1 MRMKYIKSITNSNL
15 LKQILFAFA
24 ILSISR
30 LVWFVAN
37 VFWLPPIG
45 IDEYVY
51 AHLVGIY
58 FDIPVVVG
66 LFIPVWIWLM
76 FGGKLREEHPWINK
90 TLFLLSAYTVLIFNG
105 IDTGYSQVTAKRSGY
120 ELFDTLGDDANKLS
134 PYIIDNLWIVAG
146 LAAMGYLI
154 YKWVPIRGHYPSI
167 DFKGRPLRGLTSTL
181 TFAAT
186 CLLGFRGGIQ
196 LRPLRAIDASNFVQ
210 PEIAPLITST
220 PLQIISTWQRNGL
233 PNFEFDIQFPAN
245 SQINSVNRKNSFPL
259 TVGEQHGIP
268 SKNQTTNQANSA
280 AHQWLFDNSTPLPP
294 FPMSRT
300 LGGGWV
306 KPNIVVIVVESLARD
321 YTGFGNGKPFT
332 PFLDK
337 IAADPQTI
345 QFPYCFANGTK
356 SIEMVP
362 SIFCGMPSLMSEFY
376 VTSAYAN
383 NKVNNAFQLAKGYK
397 TAFFHGSNN
406 GTMGFQS
413 FLKQTGLQRYHGID
427 QYPRDLYNRD
437 FDGNWG
443 IFDEPYLQYFSKCL
457 DTINNP
463 NRPFFVSIFTLSS
476 HHPYTIPAPYLNKL
490 PGSPGTVQHTIAYA
504 DIALKKFF
512 QTASTK
518 PWFNNTV
525 FVITGDHTSHSDKEY
540 FYSQSGHYEVPF
552 LIYAP
557 HINLRTNLIGNYQK
571 DQVKNNKTSELL
583 WQIERQAPS
592 ALRYIDSVI
601 KIATCKTLSQCDI
614 LPTLW
619 SILGGPKPKLGF
631 GRSAFNPDYKGYS
644 THFDKDLYYIIQY
657 PFVLALNQQGE
668 VVDYHSQLRNNNAA
682 QKLPFVGPQFAW
694 LRATLQC
701 QMKEYSQRIKQ
712 NRWE

>member
-1 MRMKYIKSITNSNL
+1 MQKLKVLIYSNL
-15 LKQILFAFA
+15 FKQMLFAFG

-58 FDIPVVVG
+58 FDVPVVIG
-66 LFIPVWIWLM
+66 LFLPVWIWVI
-76 FGGKLREEHPWINK
+76 FGHSWRDRFPAINRI
-90 TLFLLSAYTVLIFNG
+90 LFVISSMTVLIFNG

-120 ELFDTLGDDANKLS
+120 ELFDILGDDANRFAPYLTDNW
-134 PYIIDNLWIVAG
+134 YIILG

-154 YKWVPIRGHYPSI
+154 YRWVPIRGHYPDI
-167 DFKGRPLRGLTSTL
+167 NFRMRPLRGLIATL
-181 TFAAT
+181 TFAAI
-186 CLLGFRGGIQ
+186 CLLGFRGGFQ

-210 PEIAPLITST
+210 PEIAPLVTST
-220 PLQIISTWQRNGL
+220 PLQIISTWKRNGL

-245 SQINSVNRKNSFPL
+245 SAITSEPKTSAS
-259 TVGEQHGIP
+259 QH
-268 SKNQTTNQANSA
+268 
-280 AHQWLFDNSTPLPP
+280 WLFDNSTALSP

-306 KPNIVVIVVESLARD
+306 QPNIVVIVVESLARD

-345 QFPYCFANGTK
+345 PFPYCFANGTK

-376 VTSAYAN
+376 VTSAYAS
-383 NKVNNAFQLAKGYK
+383 NKVNNAYKLAKGYK

-413 FLKQTGLQRYHGID
+413 FLKQTGLQQYHGID
-427 QYPRDLYNRD
+427 QYPPDLYKRD

-443 IFDEPYLQYFSKCL
+443 IFDEPYLQHFIRCM
-457 DTINNP
+457 DTMNDGKQPI
-463 NRPFFVSIFTLSS
+463 FASVFTLSS
-476 HHPYTIPAPYLNKL
+476 HHPYTIPEPYLNKL
-490 PGSPGTVQHTIAYA
+490 PGTPETVQHTIAYA
-504 DIALKKFF
+504 DIALQKFF
-512 QTASTK
+512 QTAATK

-557 HINLRTNLIGNYQK
+557 GIDIKYIYEKPNQSEEFRNQQLRIQQPQTFTNPPRNEWANIINT
-571 DQVKNNKTSELL
+571 
-583 WQIERQAPS
+583 
-592 ALRYIDSVI
+592 
-601 KIATCKTLSQCDI
+601 ATQKTLSQCDI
-614 LPTLW
+614 IPTLW
-619 SILGGPKPKLGF
+619 NLLGANNPRLGF
-631 GRSAFNPDYKGYS
+631 GRSAFDPNYKGYS
-644 THFDKDLYYIIQY
+644 THIDKDLYYIIQY
-657 PFVLALNQQGE
+657 PFVLALDQQGK
-668 VVDYHSQLRNNNAA
+668 VVDYHKQLRNNNKA
-682 QKLPFVGPQFAW
+682 QKLTLVGPQFEW
-694 LRATLQC
+694 MRATLQC
-701 QMKEYSQRIKQ
+701 QMKEYSSRIKK

>member
-1 MRMKYIKSITNSNL
+1 MRKLKVLTNSNL
-15 LKQILFAFA
+15 LKQMLFAFG

-58 FDIPVVVG
+58 FDIPVVA
-66 LFIPVWIWLM
+66 LIYLPVWMWVV
-76 FGGKLREEHPWINK
+76 FGDLWRERFPNINRI
-90 TLFLLSAYTVLIFNG
+90 LFVISSMVVLIFNG
-105 IDTGYSQVTAKRSGY
+105 IDTGYSQVTAKRSGF
-120 ELFDTLGDDANKLS
+120 ELFDTLGDDANRFAPYLTDNW
-134 PYIIDNLWIVAG
+134 YIILG
-146 LAAMGYLI
+146 LAAIGYLI
-154 YKWVPIRGHYPSI
+154 FRWVPVRGQYPDI
-167 DFKGRPLRGLTSTL
+167 NFRARPLRGLVAT
-181 TFAAT
+181 AAFGGLW
-186 CLLGFRGGIQ
+186 LLSFRGGFQ

-210 PEIAPLITST
+210 PEIAPLVTST

-233 PNFEFDIQFPAN
+233 PDFEFKIQFPTN
-245 SQINSVNRKNSFPL
+245 STITSDPKNSR
-259 TVGEQHGIP
+259 
-268 SKNQTTNQANSA
+268 
-280 AHQWLFDNSTPLPP
+280 AHQWLFDNSTTLPP

-306 KPNIVVIVVESLARD
+306 QPNIVFIVVESLARD

-383 NKVNNAFQLAKGYK
+383 NKVSNAYQLAKGYK

-413 FLKQTGLQRYHGID
+413 FLKQTGLQQYHGID
-427 QYPRDLYNRD
+427 QYPSDLYNRD

-443 IFDEPYLQYFSKCL
+443 IFDEPYLQHFSNCL
-457 DTINNP
+457 DTLNNP
-463 NRPFFVSIFTLSS
+463 NIPFFASVFTLSS

-504 DIALKKFF
+504 DIALQKFF

-518 PWFNNTV
+518 PWFKNTV

-557 HINLRTNLIGNYQK
+557 GIDIKHINEKLSGREAIIN
-571 DQVKNNKTSELL
+571 D
-583 WQIERQAPS
+583 
-592 ALRYIDSVI
+592 
-601 KIATCKTLSQCDI
+601 ATQKTLSQCDI
-614 LPTLW
+614 IPTLW
-619 SILGGPKPKLGF
+619 NILGANNPRLGF
-631 GRSAFNPDYKGYS
+631 GRSAFDPSYKGYS
-644 THFDKDLYYIIQY
+644 THIDKDLYYIIQY
-657 PFVLALNQQGE
+657 PFVLALNQQGD
-668 VVDYHSQLRNNNAA
+668 VVDYHKQLRNNNKA
-682 QKLPFVGPQFAW
+682 QKLPLKGTQFEW

-701 QMKEYSQRIKQ
+701 QMSEYSQRIKQ
-712 NRWE
+712 NHWE

>member
-1 MRMKYIKSITNSNL
+1 MQKMKALTNSNL
-15 LKQILFAFA
+15 FKQMLFAFG

-58 FDIPVVVG
+58 FDIPVVIG
-66 LFIPVWIWLM
+66 LFLPVWIWVI
-76 FGGKLREEHPWINK
+76 GGHSWRDRFPAINRI
-90 TLFLLSAYTVLIFNG
+90 LFVISSMTVLIFNG

-120 ELFDTLGDDANKLS
+120 ELFDILGDDANRFA
-134 PYIIDNLWIVAG
+134 PYIIDNWYIILG
-146 LAAMGYLI
+146 LAAMGYFI
-154 YKWVPIRGHYPSI
+154 YRWVPIRGHYPDI
-167 DFKGRPLRGLTSTL
+167 NFRMRPLRGLIATL
-181 TFAAT
+181 TFAAI
-186 CLLGFRGGIQ
+186 CLLGFRGGFQ

-210 PEIAPLITST
+210 PEIAPLVTST
-220 PLQIISTWQRNGL
+220 PLQIISTWKRNGL

-245 SQINSVNRKNSFPL
+245 SAITSEPKTSAS
-259 TVGEQHGIP
+259 QH
-268 SKNQTTNQANSA
+268 
-280 AHQWLFDNSTPLPP
+280 WLFDNSTALSP

-306 KPNIVVIVVESLARD
+306 QPNIVVIVVESLARD
-321 YTGFGNGKPFT
+321 YTGFGNGTQFT
-332 PFLDK
+332 PYLDRL
-337 IAADPQTI
+337 AADPNTLY
-345 QFPYCFANGTK
+345 FPYCYANGTK

-376 VTSAYAN
+376 VTSAYAS
-383 NKVNNAFQLAKGYK
+383 NKVNNAYKLAKGYK

-413 FLKQTGLQRYHGID
+413 FLKQTGLQQYHGID
-427 QYPRDLYNRD
+427 QYPSDLYQRD

-443 IFDEPYLQYFSKCL
+443 IFDEPYLQHFIRCM
-457 DTINNP
+457 DTMNDGKQP
-463 NRPFFVSIFTLSS
+463 VFASVFTLSS
-476 HHPYTIPAPYLNKL
+476 HHPYTIPKPYLNKL
-490 PGSPGTVQHTIAYA
+490 PGTPETVQHTIAYA
-504 DIALKKFF
+504 DIALQKFF
-512 QTASTK
+512 QTAATK

-557 HINLRTNLIGNYQK
+557 GIDIKHINEKPNQSEEFRNQQLRIQQPQTFTN
-571 DQVKNNKTSELL
+571 
-583 WQIERQAPS
+583 PS
-592 ALRYIDSVI
+592 RNEWADII
-601 KIATCKTLSQCDI
+601 NTATQKTLSQCDI
-614 LPTLW
+614 IPTLW
-619 SILGGPKPKLGF
+619 NLLGANNPRLGF
-631 GRSAFNPDYKGYS
+631 GRSAFDPNYKGYS
-644 THFDKDLYYIIQY
+644 THIDKDLYYIIQY
-657 PFVLALNQQGE
+657 PFVLALDQEGK
-668 VVDYHSQLRNNNAA
+668 VVDYHKQLRNNNKA
-682 QKLPFVGPQFAW
+682 QKLPLVGPQFEW

-701 QMKEYSQRIKQ
+701 QMKEYSSRIKQ

>member
-1 MRMKYIKSITNSNL
+1 MQKLKVLIYSNL
-15 LKQILFAFA
+15 FKQMLFAFG

-58 FDIPVVVG
+58 FDVPVVIG
-66 LFIPVWIWLM
+66 LFLPVWIWVI
-76 FGGKLREEHPWINK
+76 FGHSWRDRFPAINRI
-90 TLFLLSAYTVLIFNG
+90 LFVISSMTVLIFNG

-120 ELFDTLGDDANKLS
+120 ELFDILGDDANRFAPYLTDNW
-134 PYIIDNLWIVAG
+134 YIILG

-154 YKWVPIRGHYPSI
+154 YRWVPIRGHYPDI
-167 DFKGRPLRGLTSTL
+167 NFRMRPLRGLIATL
-181 TFAAT
+181 TFAAI
-186 CLLGFRGGIQ
+186 CLLGFRGGFQ

-210 PEIAPLITST
+210 PEIAPLVTST
-220 PLQIISTWQRNGL
+220 PLQIISTWKRNGL
-233 PNFEFDIQFPAN
+233 PNFEFDIQFP
-245 SQINSVNRKNSFPL
+245 V
-259 TVGEQHGIP
+259 
-268 SKNQTTNQANSA
+268 NSA
-280 AHQWLFDNSTPLPP
+280 ITSEPKISASQHRLFDNSTALSP

-306 KPNIVVIVVESLARD
+306 QPNIVVIVVESLARD

-345 QFPYCFANGTK
+345 PFPYCFANGTK

-376 VTSAYAN
+376 VTSAYAS
-383 NKVNNAFQLAKGYK
+383 NKVNNAYKLAKGYK

-413 FLKQTGLQRYHGID
+413 FLKQTGLQQYHGID
-427 QYPRDLYNRD
+427 QYPPDLYKRD

-443 IFDEPYLQYFSKCL
+443 IFDEPYLQHFIRCM
-457 DTINNP
+457 DTMNDGKQPI
-463 NRPFFVSIFTLSS
+463 FASVFTLSS
-476 HHPYTIPAPYLNKL
+476 HHPYTIPKPYLNKL
-490 PGSPGTVQHTIAYA
+490 PGTPETVQHTIAYA
-504 DIALKKFF
+504 DIALQKFF
-512 QTASTK
+512 QTAATK

-557 HINLRTNLIGNYQK
+557 GIDIKHINEKPNQSEEFRNQQLRIQQPQTFTNPPRNEWANIIN
-571 DQVKNNKTSELL
+571 T
-583 WQIERQAPS
+583 
-592 ALRYIDSVI
+592 
-601 KIATCKTLSQCDI
+601 ATQKTLSQCDI
-614 LPTLW
+614 IPTLW
-619 SILGGPKPKLGF
+619 NLLGANNPRLGF
-631 GRSAFNPDYKGYS
+631 GRSAFDPNYKGYS
-644 THFDKDLYYIIQY
+644 THIDKDLYYIIQY
-657 PFVLALNQQGE
+657 PFVLALDQQGK
-668 VVDYHSQLRNNNAA
+668 VVDYHKQLRNNNKA
-682 QKLPFVGPQFAW
+682 QKLPLEGPQFEW
-694 LRATLQC
+694 MRATLQC
-701 QMKEYSQRIKQ
+701 QMKEYSSRIKQ

>member
-1 MRMKYIKSITNSNL
+1 MQKLKVLIYSNL
-15 LKQILFAFA
+15 FKQMLFAFG

-58 FDIPVVVG
+58 FDIPVVIG
-66 LFIPVWIWLM
+66 LFLPVWIWVI
-76 FGGKLREEHPWINK
+76 FGHSWRDRFPAINRI
-90 TLFLLSAYTVLIFNG
+90 LFVISSMTVLIFNG

-120 ELFDTLGDDANKLS
+120 ELFDILGDDANRFAPYLTDNW
-134 PYIIDNLWIVAG
+134 YIILG

-154 YKWVPIRGHYPSI
+154 YRWVPIRGQYPDI
-167 DFKGRPLRGLTSTL
+167 NFRMRPLRGLIATL
-181 TFAAT
+181 TFAAI
-186 CLLGFRGGIQ
+186 CLLGFRGGFQ

-210 PEIAPLITST
+210 PEIAPLVTST
-220 PLQIISTWQRNGL
+220 PLQIISTWKRNGL
-233 PNFEFDIQFPAN
+233 PNFEFDIQFP
-245 SQINSVNRKNSFPL
+245 V
-259 TVGEQHGIP
+259 
-268 SKNQTTNQANSA
+268 NSA
-280 AHQWLFDNSTPLPP
+280 ITSEPKISASQHWLFDNSTALSP

-306 KPNIVVIVVESLARD
+306 QPNIVVIVVESLARD

-345 QFPYCFANGTK
+345 PFPYCFANGTK

-376 VTSAYAN
+376 VTSAYAS
-383 NKVNNAFQLAKGYK
+383 NKVNNAYKLAKGYK

-413 FLKQTGLQRYHGID
+413 FLKQTGLQQYHGID
-427 QYPRDLYNRD
+427 QYPPDLYKRD

-443 IFDEPYLQYFSKCL
+443 IFDEPYLQHFIRCM
-457 DTINNP
+457 DTMNDGKQPI
-463 NRPFFVSIFTLSS
+463 FASVFTLSS
-476 HHPYTIPAPYLNKL
+476 HHPYTIPKPYLNKL
-490 PGSPGTVQHTIAYA
+490 PGTPETVQHTIAYA
-504 DIALKKFF
+504 DIALQKFF
-512 QTASTK
+512 QTAATK

-557 HINLRTNLIGNYQK
+557 GIDIKHINEKPNQSEEFRNQQLRIQQPQTFTNPPRNEWANIIN
-571 DQVKNNKTSELL
+571 T
-583 WQIERQAPS
+583 
-592 ALRYIDSVI
+592 
-601 KIATCKTLSQCDI
+601 ATQKTLSQCDI
-614 LPTLW
+614 IPTLW
-619 SILGGPKPKLGF
+619 NLLGANNPRLGF
-631 GRSAFNPDYKGYS
+631 GRSAFDPNYKGYS
-644 THFDKDLYYIIQY
+644 THIDKDLYYIIQY
-657 PFVLALNQQGE
+657 PFVLALDQQGK
-668 VVDYHSQLRNNNAA
+668 VVDYHKQLRNNNKA
-682 QKLPFVGPQFAW
+682 QKLPLVGPQFEW
-694 LRATLQC
+694 MRATLQC
-701 QMKEYSQRIKQ
+701 QMKEYSSRIKQ

>member
-1 MRMKYIKSITNSNL
+1 MQKLKMLAKSNL
-15 LKQILFAFA
+15 FKQLLFAFG

-45 IDEYVY
+45 VDEYIY

-58 FDIPVVVG
+58 FDIPVVV
-66 LFIPVWIWLM
+66 LIYLPVWIWVVYGDSWRQQ
-76 FGGKLREEHPWINK
+76 FPIVNRI
-90 TLFLLSAYTVLIFNG
+90 LFLISTMIVLIFNG
-105 IDTGYSQVTAKRSGY
+105 IDTGYSQVTAKRSGF
-120 ELFDTLGDDANKLS
+120 ELFDTLGDDANRFAPYLTDNW
-134 PYIIDNLWIVAG
+134 YIILG

-154 YKWVPIRGHYPSI
+154 YRWVPVRGQYPDI
-167 DFKGRPLRGLTSTL
+167 NFRTRPLRGL
-181 TFAAT
+181 FATAAFGGLW
-186 CLLGFRGGIQ
+186 LLSFRGGFQ

-210 PEIAPLITST
+210 PEIAPLVTST

-233 PNFEFDIQFPAN
+233 PDFEFEIQFPTN
-245 SQINSVNRKNSFPL
+245 STITSNPKNSR
-259 TVGEQHGIP
+259 
-268 SKNQTTNQANSA
+268 
-280 AHQWLFDNSTPLPP
+280 AHQWLFDSSTTLPP

-300 LGGGWV
+300 RGGGWV
-306 KPNIVVIVVESLARD
+306 QPNIVFIVVESLARD

-383 NKVNNAFQLAKGYK
+383 NKVNNAYQLAKGYK

-413 FLKQTGLQRYHGID
+413 FLKQTGLQQYHGID
-427 QYPRDLYNRD
+427 QYPSDLYNRD

-443 IFDEPYLQYFSKCL
+443 IFDEPYLQHFSNCL
-457 DTINNP
+457 DTLNNP
-463 NRPFFVSIFTLSS
+463 NNPFFASVFTLSS

-504 DIALKKFF
+504 DIALQKFF

-518 PWFNNTV
+518 PWFKNTV
-525 FVITGDHTSHSDKEY
+525 FVITGDHTSHSEKEY

-557 HINLRTNLIGNYQK
+557 GIDIKHINEKLSGREAIIN
-571 DQVKNNKTSELL
+571 D
-583 WQIERQAPS
+583 
-592 ALRYIDSVI
+592 
-601 KIATCKTLSQCDI
+601 ATQKTLSQCDI
-614 LPTLW
+614 IPTLW
-619 SILGGPKPKLGF
+619 NLLGANNPRLGF
-631 GRSAFNPDYKGYS
+631 GRSAFDPSYKGYS
-644 THFDKDLYYIIQY
+644 THIDKDLYYIIQY
-657 PFVLALNQQGE
+657 PFVLALNQQGD
-668 VVDYHSQLRNNNAA
+668 VVDYHKQLRNNNKA
-682 QKLPFVGPQFAW
+682 QKLPLEGPQFEW

-701 QMKEYSQRIKQ
+701 QMSEYSQRIKQ